1 MNCSFCHQPLV
12 WASHTNSDLLTLR
25 ECRNCQFPKYNT
37 LHRRL
42 YDASN
47 NMLADSFRIDEYYIN
62 LFYRRSLI
70 SSKCN
75 YTMIFKNVIGIFENS
90 PDMEPMS
97 LSKPVCEIDS
107 LLELPFYDLE
117 LLKKKLDTYTLF
129 S

>member
-1 MNCSFCHQPLV
+1 
-12 WASHTNSDLLTLR
+12 
-25 ECRNCQFPKYNT
+25 
-37 LHRRL
+37 
-42 YDASN
+42 
-47 NMLADSFRIDEYYIN
+47 
-62 LFYRRSLI
+62 
-70 SSKCN
+70 
-75 YTMIFKNVIGIFENS
+75 MIFKNVIGIFENS